1 MNQLICVVR
10 DYNTAYGDYLLMKYE
25 DGTEITFN
33 CTGILHIELRR
44 PFEYINTTKINNYMR
59 LIYNNLE
66 FDDTKAEEITNFIVN
81 KTNKMMRKLIMK
93 LEDNHINTNSLD
105 DPEWDLISYV
115 NMDEIYLYYKRG
127 GNKIIETGYESNEL
141 KCDNLNLRL
150 FVFHILS
157 LELIRDTFPHTEF
170 LRGGLPDTSFT
181 CLDFR
186 METEDDLFERFNRNL
201 KENGIKIY
209 SISELPGEWKVNP
222 FYVNVQ

>member
-1 MNQLICVVR
+1 MNQLIYVVR
-10 DYNTAYGDYLLMKYE
+10 DYNTAYGEYFLMKYDDE
-25 DGTEITFN
+25 TEIAFN

-81 KTNKMMRKLIMK
+81 KTNKMMRKLIME
-93 LEDNHINTNSLD
+93 LEGVHINTNSLD
-105 DPEWDLISYV
+105 DPEWNLISYV

-150 FVFHILS
+150 FEIHILS
-157 LELIRDTFPHTEF
+157 LELLRNTFPHTEF
-170 LRGGLPDTSFT
+170 LHDGLPGTSLT
-181 CLDFR
+181 YLDLR

-201 KENGIKIY
+201 MKNGIKIF
-209 SISELPGEWKVNP
+209 SISELPEEWKVNP